1 MSESPSIRGLVDG
14 NYGPLRKFRGI
25 FDSMPAEKKTFGE
38 GKIARQATQIS
49 FNFKDME
56 VIESIEPYAFPTYS
70 VVVTR
75 SNRKQSKY
83 GFLALSL
90 VAIVDQQYS
99 AAQLDPTSPTYVH
112 PSKRMDWKDCI
123 GKRMGLVFCDGE
135 DGRPE
140 PPKQWD
146 GRANDGKGGE
156 VPSPSWSVFEV
167 EGVGVAGGSKI
178 SPVEKAME
186 LLNGRNVKD
195 FGMQA
200 AVNDIV
206 RQDTQLLIS
215 IGMPESAAN
224 SFVAGMVASGKFT
237 KDAQGVY
244 HKV

>member
-1 MSESPSIRGLVDG
+1 
-14 NYGPLRKFRGI
+14 
-25 FDSMPAEKKTFGE
+25 
-38 GKIARQATQIS
+38 
-49 FNFKDME
+49 ME
-56 VIESIEPYAFPTYS
+56 VIESTEPYAFPTYS
-70 VVVTR
+70 VVVTE

-83 GFLALSL
+83 GFLSLSFIS
-90 VAIVDQQYS
+90 IVDQQYS
-99 AAQLDPTSPTYVH
+99 AAQLDPTNPAYIQ

-135 DGRPE
+135 DGRPT

-146 GRANDGKGGE
+146 GRANEGKGGE
-156 VPSPSWSVFEV
+156 VDSPSWSVFEV

-195 FGMQA
+195 FGMLA

-224 SFVAGMVASGKFT
+224 SFIAGMVASGKFT
-237 KDAQGVY
+237 RDAAGVY